1 MNPNPP
7 PALSSTATAAAAAAP
22 TTTTTTA
29 PTPSTTTTTSTT
41 TPTNPT
47 TTATTTNTHTPLR
60 YVRYDGAREDE
71 YVPAMRQLIS
81 KDLSEPYSIYVYRY
95 FLYQWGDLC
104 FMAMD
109 DSASSSASPASE
121 TTASSSP
128 QQQQQQPRMV
138 GVVVSK
144 LEPHRGGPLR
154 GYIAML
160 AVKEEYRGRGIATKL
175 ARMAID
181 AMIERDADEIVL
193 ETEITNTAAIKLYE
207 RLGFLRSKRLHRYY
221 LNGNSAY
228 RLVLYLKEGVGSM
241 RTTLDPYGAGAAPA
255 SGPPYPLPL
264 PGGGGDPSRGV
275 GGGAEMTGALAAPEP
290 ALLHENGSGGW

>member
-1 MNPNPP
+1 MSQDVSS
-7 PALSSTATAAAAAAP
+7 PAEPTATAAAA
-22 TTTTTTA
+22 
-29 PTPSTTTTTSTT
+29 PSD
-41 TPTNPT
+41 
-47 TTATTTNTHTPLR
+47 LR
-60 YVRYDGAREDE
+60 YVRYDGSREND
-71 YVPAMRQLIS
+71 YVSAMRQLIS

-109 DSASSSASPASE
+109 DAKE
-121 TTASSSP
+121 KDH
-128 QQQQQQPRMV
+128 MV

-160 AVKEEYRGRGIATKL
+160 AVREEYRGRGIATKL
-175 ARMAID
+175 VRMAID

-228 RLVLYLKEGVGSM
+228 RLVLYLKEGVGSI
-241 RTTLDPYGAGAAPA
+241 RTSMDPYKAPI
-255 SGPPYPLPL
+255 PPP
-264 PGGGGDPSRGV
+264 
-275 GGGAEMTGALAAPEP
+275 AP
-290 ALLHENGSGGW
+290 ALLRENGRG